1 MVTKAR
7 TGKFSHAK
15 IKKFCFIQRH
25 HKRSKETNRRA
36 GGDRPDAQPKK
47 EGPGYKKRLGQDS
60 TGQGLRLSKRASD
73 FTGEETGGHLA
84 SLVIRKGPWNH
95 NEGSLLTGRPAA
107 FWKVLPL
114 QGLGGG
120 MGRTLRPCGV
130 RVGHRGSRVIR
141 GVAEPHI
148 GLRWRGLSPT
158 CRAPLAP
165 TCVEMLPQSGLS
177 PGVSRLPRALG
188 LKPLSPCFCWSPS
201 GQQPSPQEGFIAR
214 GRGLGFGATGG
225 QLCVRTPPDRS
236 CSTAKCV

>member
-120 MGRTLRPCGV
+120 GGDGQNPQALRGQGRASGV
-130 RVGHRGSRVIR
+130 TGHPGS
-141 GVAEPHI
+141 G
-148 GLRWRGLSPT
+148 
-158 CRAPLAP
+158 
-165 TCVEMLPQSGLS
+165 
-177 PGVSRLPRALG
+177 
-188 LKPLSPCFCWSPS
+188 
-201 GQQPSPQEGFIAR
+201 
-214 GRGLGFGATGG
+214 
-225 QLCVRTPPDRS
+225 
-236 CSTAKCV
+236 